1 MQSLF
6 DFGADQPRLEESQQ
20 RGIGVSRSWCDPR
33 RHTEIVGA
41 DVGCG
46 YVNLHSLRSGYDHDK
61 IHVSQFINAIPLL
74 PKGSLL
80 VCEDAHLAVPQT
92 QKSLAQPWTAG
103 DLLAIYRACEE
114 RGITIRMF
122 PHAHTTKVRL
132 WSAANAPSGLV
143 DAEKS
148 SDINDA
154 RALAFF
160 VEHNNSLSLVRPRM
174 SFDRSPIREYG
185 RAVRGYSNTVLNASR
200 SIGYGSG
207 KFRHIE
213 AVASRLRLI
222 DVSGV
227 RFIDNEM
234 SSLSVASL
242 VCHELEG
249 RPVRFTYR
257 GLALGA
263 RSWMRHVLAMTP
275 CHHRG
280 GVARSNLMRWR
291 YPSYL
296 RGVAGPRGVTLRS
309 GPKLLPFHELTKEQV
324 ELRREETARA
334 RTQLRQAYREAV
346 ALSAGFEPLEVLD
359 HGGNA

>member
-20 RGIGVSRSWCDPR
+20 RDSGVSRSWCDPR
-33 RHTEIVGA
+33 MHTEIVGA

-61 IHVSQFINAIPLL
+61 IHVSQFINAIPML
-74 PKGSLL
+74 PKGSLF

-92 QKSLAQPWTAG
+92 QKSLAQPWTAC

-132 WSAANAPSGLV
+132 WSAANAHSGFV

-346 ALSAGFEPLEVLD
+346 ALSAGFDPLEVLD